1 MQVFGEG
8 VGTDGTIK
16 TAPSYSPDELQ
27 KRDDAAPRFSMIDV
41 QGGQHTASLYRGNW
55 VLLNV
60 WGTWCSGCQDELPA
74 LNYLST
80 KYSARLI
87 VLSVDINDE
96 PETLRRFLAQH
107 PLSYP
112 VLLGGTFDDSF
123 ARSYNVHLAPT
134 NVVIAPGGKIA
145 FVGRGNM
152 SLKGA
157 VETIAR
163 GQRNASVR
171 P

>member
-1 MQVFGEG
+1 
-8 VGTDGTIK
+8 
-16 TAPSYSPDELQ
+16 
-27 KRDDAAPRFSMIDV
+27 MIDV
-41 QGGQHTASLYRGNW
+41 QGRQHTAALYRGEW

-60 WGTWCSGCQDELPA
+60 WGTWCSGCLDELPA

-80 KYSARLI
+80 NYSARLI

-96 PETLRRFLAQH
+96 PETLQRFLTQH
-107 PLSYP
+107 PLSYS

-123 ARSYNVHLAPT
+123 ARSYNVNLAPT
-134 NVVIAPGGKIA
+134 NVVIAPDGKIA

-163 GQRNASVR
+163 GQRSASVR